1 MHLPTQCLVEKLN
14 GKSGFCLQQMQE
26 IVKKIYENIKGR
38 SFGLEP
44 LMMPPSPTG
53 VLDAGIHG
61 TCKLHKIGNN
71 NMNSSNKGFNV

>member
-1 MHLPTQCLVEKLN
+1 M
-14 GKSGFCLQQMQE
+14 
-26 IVKKIYENIKGR
+26 KKIYENIKGR

-53 VLDAGIHG
+53 VLDAAIHG

-71 NMNSSNKGFNV
+71 NMNSSDEGFNV